1 MWLQLVYRCV
11 PSLSDGETV
20 FRHLERHCLEAQGF
34 RLPFRSLAR
43 LAQEEEPGRTGS
55 DTGGRGRLGP
65 MMSSINDVAKLYDEF
80 EEAFVDVM
88 TAKSEG
94 LSLSRRMKLRLAR
107 SRLRAH
113 KDFTQREYD
122 AGHFICGDSDL
133 SAFSGDHRGEAI
145 RHQAAMPFER
155 WTSLALGAR

>member
-1 MWLQLVYRCV
+1 MWISVLRRLHPKRRSIGRRGGWRRRGSPPPAFRAWYLAVEARRNDHAPGWARQFLGLDV
-11 PSLSDGETV
+11 SL
-20 FRHLERHCLEAQGF
+20 A
-34 RLPFRSLAR
+34 PLAR
-43 LAQEEEPGRTGS
+43 LAQNEELGCTGS

-94 LSLSRRMKLRLAR
+94 LSFSRRMKLRLAR

-113 KDFTQREYD
+113 KDFTQREYEAAVLRAD
-122 AGHFICGDSDL
+122 ARSWKI
-133 SAFSGDHRGEAI
+133 
-145 RHQAAMPFER
+145 
-155 WTSLALGAR
+155 LG

>member
-1 MWLQLVYRCV
+1 LAVEARRNDHAPGWARQFLGLDV
-11 PSLSDGETV
+11 SL
-20 FRHLERHCLEAQGF
+20 A
-34 RLPFRSLAR
+34 PLAR
-43 LAQEEEPGRTGS
+43 LAQNEELGCTGS

-94 LSLSRRMKLRLAR
+94 LSFSRRMKLRLAR

-113 KDFTQREYD
+113 KDFRQREYEAAVLRAD
-122 AGHFICGDSDL
+122 ARSWKI
-133 SAFSGDHRGEAI
+133 
-145 RHQAAMPFER
+145 
-155 WTSLALGAR
+155 LG